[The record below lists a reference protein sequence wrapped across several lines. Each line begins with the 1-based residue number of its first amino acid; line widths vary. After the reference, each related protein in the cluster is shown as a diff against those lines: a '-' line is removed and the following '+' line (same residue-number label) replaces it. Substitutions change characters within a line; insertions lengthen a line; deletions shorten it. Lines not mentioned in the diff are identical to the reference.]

1 MAKTYFF
8 SFGSGAASSY
18 SGLSPT
24 FIIFHEYGVT
34 ALTPPGVTETPAG
47 SGFYQFTYG
56 PTTPI
61 VFEIDGTASITNASD
76 RYIKGALDPIQ
87 VVDERIGTVAD
98 TIGTTNVDP
107 TTIFGY
113 EKRAQE
119 FFEGDKVYTKATGV
133 WQNNTRGGTLIVQK
147 QLTNTTSQA
156 TSD

>member
-1 MAKTYFF
+1 MKTFYLQ
-8 SFGSGAASSY
+8 FGGGNPADF

-24 FIIFHEYGVT
+24 FTIFSIQGIT
-34 ALTPPGVTETPAG
+34 SINPPGITETPVG
-47 SGFYQFTYG
+47 SGFYSFEYG
-56 PTTPI
+56 PTVSI
-61 VFEIDGTASITNASD
+61 IFKVDGGNTLADND
-76 RYIKGALDPIQ
+76 RYITGALDPLQ

-98 TIGTTNVDP
+98 SIGTINVDP
-107 TTIFGY
+107 TTLFGY

>member
-1 MAKTYFF
+1 MKKYYLQ
-8 SFGSGAASSY
+8 FGGGNPSDF

-24 FIIFHEYGVT
+24 FTIFSIQGVT
-34 ALTPPGVTETPAG
+34 SITPPGITETPTG
-47 SGFYQFTYG
+47 SGLYGFEYG
-56 PTTPI
+56 PTI
-61 VFEIDGTASITNASD
+61 SIIFKVDGGNTLTDND
-76 RYIKGALDPIQ
+76 RYIVGALDPLQ
-87 VVDERIGTVAD
+87 VVDERIGTVSD
-98 TIGTTNVDP
+98 SIGTTNIDP
-107 TTIFGY
+107 TTLFGY